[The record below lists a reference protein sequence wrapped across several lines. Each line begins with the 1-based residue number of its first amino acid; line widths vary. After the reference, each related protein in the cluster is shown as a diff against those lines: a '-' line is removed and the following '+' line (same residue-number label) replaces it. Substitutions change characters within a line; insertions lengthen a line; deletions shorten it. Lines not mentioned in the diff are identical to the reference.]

1 MPEKEFV
8 YIVDEEEVG
17 AFGDGSVFF
26 SVTFL
31 KVPNIKQEL
40 IKVIP

>member
-17 AFGDGSVFF
+17 AFGDGSVF
-26 SVTFL
+26 L
-31 KVPNIKQEL
+31 L
-40 IKVIP
+40 